1 MTFLLKSV
9 AGPVDR
15 FSEQYFQSGQLA
27 LVTCQQTLLCWRV
40 SAVCIFVVSDIK
52 SVVTMATLVTVSG
65 GRWWSNAAP
74 YPHSYQSRS
83 PAPAHQP
90 PPRSQLTHPGLQPPD
105 MPGAKFNTFPVFCK
119 SFLCFTD
126 FLSVYFYCCLSACCF
141 NMKMLQPHHCR
152 LFSVVPQID

>member
-27 LVTCQQTLLCWRV
+27 LVTCHQTLLCWRV

-52 SVVTMATLVTVSG
+52 SVWSPWTLCQV
-65 GRWWSNAAP
+65 AAGDQTP
-74 YPHSYQSRS
+74 PLIHIPIRVAAQ
-83 PAPAHQP
+83 HQP
-90 PPRSQLTHPGLQPPD
+90 PPRSQLTHPGLQPD
-105 MPGAKFNTFPVFCK
+105 MPGAKFNTFPVFCR

-126 FLSVYFYCCLSACCF
+126 FLSVCFCSCLYD
-141 NMKMLQPHHCR
+141 
-152 LFSVVPQID
+152 LFVRY